1 MRTLAG
7 TAVLACGLAASV
19 VAQQPGPAAVPVG
32 TVTAER
38 KPIARTADFVGRIQ
52 AIERVDIQ
60 ARITG
65 FLEQVLFKEG
75 DLVKEGQPLYR
86 IEKDLFKAAVEQAKG
101 AVEASK
107 AKKLLTAIQYERAE
121 QLMKTSAGT
130 VVARDQALTADRSAA
145 AQILIDQANLDTAN
159 TNLGYTEINVADLR
173 QDRPHHGHQGQ
184 CRQPAERHADN
195 DCQPGP
201 DIRLFPVSQRALMQ
215 ARKDANAAD
224 IAGIKVRLRFA
235 DGSTYGPVGK
245 IDFVDVTVDRAT
257 DTVQVRAVFPNP
269 SGELIDGQ
277 LVTVN
282 LEAGTQQ
289 EQVVVP
295 QAALVTDQQG
305 VYVFIVDDGKVAIR
319 RIKTGGA
326 NGQGVIVAE
335 GLSGGEQ
342 VIVEGIQIITARYA
356 GKGKPGRAQPES
368 RAKSMLSAI
377 FVDRPRLAIV
387 IALVTTIAGLVSLL
401 VIPIAQY
408 PDIVPPQV
416 QVTTIYPGANSS
428 VVEATRRAGDRGA
441 GRRRRQDDLHEERQR
456 RRRQLYAAVLVR
468 ARHRSRH
475 QYRQC
480 Q

>member
-1 MRTLAG
+1 MRILAG

-121 QLMKTSAGT
+121 QLMKTSSGT

-145 AQILIDQANLDTAN
+145 AQVLIDQANLDTAD
-159 TNLGYTEINVADLR
+159 TNLGYTDINAPISGKIGRTMVTKGNVVSPQSGTLTTIVSVD
-173 QDRPHHGHQGQ
+173 P
-184 CRQPAERHADN
+184 
-195 DCQPGP
+195 
-201 DIRLFPVSQRALMQ
+201 IYVLFPVSQRALMQ

-342 VIVEGIQIITARYA
+342 VIVEGIQSLR
-356 GKGKPGRAQPES
+356 PGMPV
-368 RAKSMLSAI
+368 K
-377 FVDRPRLAIV
+377 
-387 IALVTTIAGLVSLL
+387 
-401 VIPIAQY
+401 
-408 PDIVPPQV
+408 
-416 QVTTIYPGANSS
+416 ANP
-428 VVEATRRAGDRGA
+428 
-441 GRRRRQDDLHEERQR
+441 
-456 RRRQLYAAVLVR
+456 AAPNLN
-468 ARHRSRH
+468 
-475 QYRQC
+475 QG
-480 Q
+480 

>member
-1 MRTLAG
+1 MRILAG

-121 QLMKTSAGT
+121 QLMKTSSGT

-145 AQILIDQANLDTAN
+145 AQVLIDQANLDTAE
-159 TNLGYTEINVADLR
+159 TNLGYTDINAPISGKIGRTMVTKGNVVSPQSGTLTTIVSVD
-173 QDRPHHGHQGQ
+173 P
-184 CRQPAERHADN
+184 
-195 DCQPGP
+195 
-201 DIRLFPVSQRALMQ
+201 IYVLFPVSQRALMQ

-342 VIVEGIQIITARYA
+342 VIVEGIQSLR
-356 GKGKPGRAQPES
+356 PGMPV
-368 RAKSMLSAI
+368 K
-377 FVDRPRLAIV
+377 
-387 IALVTTIAGLVSLL
+387 
-401 VIPIAQY
+401 
-408 PDIVPPQV
+408 
-416 QVTTIYPGANSS
+416 ANP
-428 VVEATRRAGDRGA
+428 
-441 GRRRRQDDLHEERQR
+441 
-456 RRRQLYAAVLVR
+456 AAPNLN
-468 ARHRSRH
+468 
-475 QYRQC
+475 QG
-480 Q
+480 

>member
-1 MRTLAG
+1 MRILAG

-121 QLMKTSAGT
+121 QLMKTSSGT

-145 AQILIDQANLDTAN
+145 AQILIDQANLDTAD
-159 TNLGYTEINVADLR
+159 TNLGYTDINAPISGKIGRTMVTKGNVVSPQSGTLTTIVSVD
-173 QDRPHHGHQGQ
+173 P
-184 CRQPAERHADN
+184 
-195 DCQPGP
+195 
-201 DIRLFPVSQRALMQ
+201 IYVLFPVSQRALMQ

-342 VIVEGIQIITARYA
+342 VIVEGIQSLR
-356 GKGKPGRAQPES
+356 PGMPV
-368 RAKSMLSAI
+368 K
-377 FVDRPRLAIV
+377 
-387 IALVTTIAGLVSLL
+387 
-401 VIPIAQY
+401 
-408 PDIVPPQV
+408 
-416 QVTTIYPGANSS
+416 ANP
-428 VVEATRRAGDRGA
+428 
-441 GRRRRQDDLHEERQR
+441 
-456 RRRQLYAAVLVR
+456 AAPNLN
-468 ARHRSRH
+468 
-475 QYRQC
+475 QG
-480 Q
+480 